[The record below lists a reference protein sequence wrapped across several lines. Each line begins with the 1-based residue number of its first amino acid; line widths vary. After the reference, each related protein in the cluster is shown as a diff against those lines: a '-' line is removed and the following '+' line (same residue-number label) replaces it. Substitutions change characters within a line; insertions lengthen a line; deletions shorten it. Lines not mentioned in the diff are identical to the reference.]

1 MGAGKPH
8 KNRDTDK
15 INSQLPESQ
24 LTQKSACQKWQHEP
38 FGPFMIGLTF
48 WIFFS

>member
-24 LTQKSACQKWQHEP
+24 LTQKWQHEP
-38 FGPFMIGLTF
+38 FGRFMIGLTF
-48 WIFFS
+48 